1 MAEHGNDSS
10 APELDRINV
19 RFIALGAFIIFLSLF
34 GAEKLIWKV
43 VGDDSRAFFDR
54 AISRV
59 SEVEIDADEKDAI
72 RQETL
77 SRLSIPPVWG
87 IALAV
92 VIAPFGV
99 GMLVGLRS
107 ISPVSAFLAVLLGTW
122 VTLAMAHSFSGVA
135 LVASLLYSAIGI
147 PGSITVKKVQKWRKE
162 K

>member
-1 MAEHGNDSS
+1 MAEQGNDSRT
-10 APELDRINV
+10 PELDRFNV
-19 RFIALGAFIIFLSLF
+19 RFIALGAFIIFISLF

-43 VGDDSRAFFDR
+43 VGDDSRAFFER

-59 SEVEIDADEKDAI
+59 SQVEIDADEKDAI

-87 IALAV
+87 IAVAV
-92 VIAPFGV
+92 MIAPLAV

-107 ISPVSAFLAVLLGTW
+107 RSLVSAFLAVLLGTW
-122 VTLAMAHSFSGVA
+122 VTLAMTHSFSGLA
-135 LVASLLYSAIGI
+135 LLTSLLYSAIGI
-147 PGSITVKKVQKWRKE
+147 LGGVAVKKVQKWRKE